1 MMASNVVVTLGEP
14 EVVVMEADRLD
25 REGEILSGANSDG
38 EELVIDAQVE
48 EATQSDVTRGERQR
62 TVANAMIG
70 SGCDDDAA
78 VMNAVETSSN
88 SSAEYVFRMAEGG
101 DEDGM
106 VISSRDTAECDLN
119 YFSQEGFKVRLFFR
133 FDVLPHC
140 AWEVATW
147 TLALYHF
154 PLLKRS
160 VPNISILEV

>member
-1 MMASNVVVTLGEP
+1 MMTSNVVVTLGEP

-70 SGCDDDAA
+70 SECDDDAA

-88 SSAEYVFRMAEGG
+88 SSAEYVFRTAEGG
-101 DEDGM
+101 DGDGDGV
-106 VISSRDTAECDLN
+106 VISSRDTAERDLN
-119 YFSQEGFKVRLFFR
+119 YFSQEGFKVRFFFR

-140 AWEVATW
+140 AWEVAT
-147 TLALYHF
+147 LAF
-154 PLLKRS
+154 GLLLFITS
-160 VPNISILEV
+160 LH